1 LRERQDFPGVARSTV
16 VRHYVDLHIHS
27 KYSRACSRDCDLE
40 HLSWWARRKG
50 ITVVGTGD
58 LTHPAWAEEIRTKL
72 VPAEDGL
79 FKLRDDLDRD
89 VLRTLPPSCRT
100 PVRFL
105 LEVEISTIYKRG
117 DKTRKVH
124 HLCYLPDIAAGEEF
138 TRRLSKIGN
147 LGSDGRPILGLDS
160 RDLLEITLESGD
172 GGYLI
177 PAHAWTPWFAVLGSK
192 SGFDTVEDCYVDLA
206 DHIFAVETGL
216 SSDPEMN
223 WRVSKLDRFHLVA
236 NSDAHS
242 PPMLGRNATVLDT
255 ELGYGN
261 LRRALETGDGYVG
274 TLDMFP
280 EEGKYHHDG
289 HRKCGVHLEP
299 EDTRALGGTCPECG
313 KPLTLGVLY
322 RISELADRDSG
333 KPETAGTF
341 RHILALPEIMG
352 EIMGVGPK
360 SKKVTQ
366 AVDELVN
373 TLGPELDIL
382 LELPIDEIRAAKNPL
397 LTEAIE
403 RLRAGRVHREAGY
416 DGEYGTISIFEP
428 GELSAGD
435 MAAEGLFGLD
445 LPAPRKPKA
454 KKKAAP
460 TEESAMF
467 EPAAPEPEDAADAL
481 FDEPEPEAVAEPAA
495 IAAPVELAPDPAP
508 ASAATLLSGLDPDQ
522 RAAAEVVSGPL
533 LIVAGPGT
541 GKTRTLTHRIAHLI
555 TAHDIAPQHCLAI
568 TFTRRACEEMR
579 ERLETLVPQ
588 QSRHLT
594 VATFHSL
601 GLDLLREQHDR
612 AALPED
618 FSVADEG
625 TQLAVIRDLLD
636 TTSLRDARKALEEV
650 AAHRRA
656 GTADDLAERYEKTLH
671 GNGFVD
677 FDDLIALPVAL
688 LAANPDLVE
697 HYRDRFRY
705 ICVDEYQDVDELQ
718 YRLLRLVAPADGN
731 LCAIGDPDQAIYAFR
746 GADVGFFLR
755 FQEDFPAARTVALTR
770 NYRSSAVIVAGAVAA
785 IAPTTLVPERG
796 LHAMREA
803 PAADRIGIHVAA
815 DEEAEATH
823 IVRAIE
829 ELLGG
834 SSFHSRDSGLV
845 DSHGFAGGLSFDDI
859 AVLYRTDAQAR
870 PIMAALSR
878 AGLPFQKRSHNRLA
892 KHVGV
897 RAIVAE
903 LPESADVP
911 LPVLLRRT
919 AALATAEDPATI
931 TEALELLLP
940 LATVP
945 GMDLAG
951 FRAELSLGAEVDTW
965 DPRAN
970 RISLLTLHAAKGLEF
985 PVVFIVGCA
994 EGTLPFRWPG
1004 EDDAEAEAEERRLFF
1019 VGVSRAQTHLY
1030 LSHARKRV
1038 RNGVATD
1045 ARPSPFLSVF
1055 TEDLADHTEDSA
1067 PARSA
1072 RSQQLR
1078 LL

>member
-1 LRERQDFPGVARSTV
+1 MARSLA

-27 KYSRACSRDCDLE
+27 KFSRACSRDCDLE

-50 ITVVGTGD
+50 ITVIGTGD

-79 FKLRDDLDRD
+79 FKLRDDLDRE
-89 VLRTLPPSCRT
+89 VLRTLPPSCHT

-192 SGFDTVEDCYVDLA
+192 SGFDAVEDCYVDLA

-299 EDTRALGGTCPECG
+299 EDTRALGGTCPECK

-322 RISELADRDSG
+322 RVSELADRTSG
-333 KPETAGTF
+333 EKPATAGTF
-341 RHILALPEIMG
+341 QHILALPEIMG
-352 EIMGVGPK
+352 EILGVGPK

-373 TLGPELDIL
+373 TLGPELKIL
-382 LELPIDEIRAAKNPL
+382 LELPIEEIRTARNPL

-403 RLRAGRVHREAGY
+403 RLRAGRVRREAGY

-428 GELSAGD
+428 GELSA
-435 MAAEGLFGLD
+435 AEPGLFGIET
-445 LPAPRKPKA
+445 PAPRKAA
-454 KKKAAP
+454 KQKKAAVP
-460 TEESAMF
+460 VEEPSMF
-467 EPAAPEPEDAADAL
+467 DLEPVPAAEPDDG
-481 FDEPEPEAVAEPAA
+481 
-495 IAAPVELAPDPAP
+495 
-508 ASAATLLSGLDPDQ
+508 LLGGLDPDQ
-522 RAAAEVVSGPL
+522 RVAAEVIAGPL

-555 TAHDIAPQHCLAI
+555 TTHDIAPQHCLAI

-579 ERLETLVPQ
+579 ERLAVLVPKQ
-588 QSRHLT
+588 TRRIT

-601 GLDLLREQHDR
+601 GLDLLREQHQL
-612 AALPED
+612 AGLPED
-618 FSVADEG
+618 FRVADEG
-625 TQLAVIRDLLD
+625 TQLTIVRELLGAG
-636 TTSLRDARKALEEV
+636 TTLRDARRALENGSGDIVE
-650 AAHRRA
+650 
-656 GTADDLAERYEKTLH
+656 LYKKTLH
-671 GNGFVD
+671 GNGLVD

-688 LAANPDLVE
+688 LEANPDLVE
-697 HYRDRFRY
+697 HYRDRFRH

-718 YRLLRLVAPADGN
+718 YRLLRLLAPADGN

-755 FQEDFPAARTVALTR
+755 FRQDFPTARTVPLTR

-785 IAPTTLVPERG
+785 IAPTTLVPDRG
-796 LHAMREA
+796 LHAMRDA
-803 PAADRIGIHVAA
+803 PAAERIAIHTAA
-815 DEEAEATH
+815 DEEAEATR
-823 IVRAIE
+823 IVHAIE

-845 DSHGFAGGLSFDDI
+845 ESHGFAGGLSFDDI

-892 KHVGV
+892 KHAGV

-903 LPESADVP
+903 LPEAAAGVP
-911 LPVLLRRT
+911 LPVLVRR
-919 AALATAEDPATI
+919 AAELVTPIEGELDAVTVA
-931 TEALELLLP
+931 EALELLLP
-940 LATVP
+940 LAGAP
-945 GMDLAG
+945 EMDLAG
-951 FRAELSLGAEVDTW
+951 FRAELALGAEVDTW

-994 EGTLPFRWPG
+994 DGTLPLRWPG
-1004 EDDAEAEAEERRLFF
+1004 EDDADAEAEERRLFF
-1019 VGVSRAQTHLY
+1019 VGVSRAQSHLY
-1030 LSHARKRV
+1030 LSHARKRM
-1038 RNGVATD
+1038 RNGTATD
-1045 ARPSPFLSVF
+1045 TRPSPFLSVF
-1055 TEDLADHTEDSA
+1055 TAELAERTEDA
-1067 PARSA
+1067 KPARIA
-1072 RSQQLR
+1072 RNQQLR

>member
-1 LRERQDFPGVARSTV
+1 M
-16 VRHYVDLHIHS
+16 RHYVDLHIHS

-50 ITVVGTGD
+50 ITVIGTGD

-79 FKLRDDLDRD
+79 FTLREDLDRE
-89 VLRTLPPSCRT
+89 VLRTLPPSCHT

-192 SGFDTVEDCYVDLA
+192 SGFDAVEDCYADLA
-206 DHIFAVETGL
+206 ENIFAVETGL

-255 ELGYGN
+255 ELGYAN

-299 EDTRALGGTCPECG
+299 QDTRALGGTCPECG

-322 RISELADRDSG
+322 RISELADRTDGG
-333 KPETAGTF
+333 KPATAGTF
-341 RHILALPEIMG
+341 QHILALPEIMG
-352 EIMGVGPK
+352 EILGVGPK

-373 TLGPELDIL
+373 TLGPELGIL
-382 LELPIDEIRAAKNPL
+382 LELPIEQIRTARNPL

-403 RLRAGRVHREAGY
+403 RLRSGRVHREAGY

-435 MAAEGLFGLD
+435 LATEGLFGLD
-445 LPAPRKPKA
+445 LPAPRKAPAKA
-454 KKKAAP
+454 NKPAP
-460 TEESAMF
+460 VIEEPPMF
-467 EPAAPEPEDAADAL
+467 DLDTS
-481 FDEPEPEAVAEPAA
+481 EPEPVIPPA
-495 IAAPVELAPDPAP
+495 DG
-508 ASAATLLSGLDPDQ
+508 LLGGLDPDQ
-522 RAAAEVVSGPL
+522 RAAAEVVAGPL

-555 TAHDIAPQHCLAI
+555 TAHDVAPQHCLAI

-579 ERLETLVPQ
+579 ERLDTLVPSQ
-588 QSRHLT
+588 AKRIT

-612 AALPED
+612 VGLPED
-618 FSVADEG
+618 FGIADEG
-625 TQLAVIRDLLD
+625 TQLAIVRDLLG
-636 TTSLRDARKALEEV
+636 TTSPREARKALENLPDEI
-650 AAHRRA
+650 
-656 GTADDLAERYEKTLH
+656 ADQYKKTLH
-671 GNGFVD
+671 GNGLVD
-677 FDDLIALPVAL
+677 FDDLIALPVML
-688 LAANPDLVE
+688 LEADPELVGQ
-697 HYRDRFRY
+697 YRDRFRY
-705 ICVDEYQDVDELQ
+705 LCVDEYQDVDELQ
-718 YRLLRLVAPADGN
+718 YRLLRLLAPAEGN

-755 FQEDFPAARTVALTR
+755 FQQDFPAAKTVALTR
-770 NYRSSAVIVAGAVAA
+770 NYRSSAVIVASAVAA
-785 IAPTTLVPERG
+785 IAPTTFVPDRG
-796 LHAMREA
+796 LHAMRDA
-803 PAADRIGIHVAA
+803 QAAERIAIHAAA
-815 DEEAEATH
+815 DEDAEAAFT
-823 IVRAIE
+823 VRAIE

-845 DSHGFAGGLSFDDI
+845 DSHGFAGGVSFDDI

-870 PIMAALSR
+870 PVMAALSR

-903 LPESADVP
+903 LPEAAEGIA
-911 LPVLLRRT
+911 LPVLVRR
-919 AALATAEDPATI
+919 AAGLVTPTDDLDPATVA
-931 TEALELLLP
+931 EALDLLLP
-940 LATVP
+940 LASTP

-1004 EDDAEAEAEERRLFF
+1004 EDDADAEAEERRLFF
-1019 VGVSRAQTHLY
+1019 VGVSRAQSHLY
-1030 LSHARKRV
+1030 LSHARKRM
-1038 RNGVATD
+1038 RNGISTD
-1045 ARPSPFLSVF
+1045 TRPSPFLTVF
-1055 TEDLADHTEDSA
+1055 DDSLAEFTADAKTTKSQ
-1067 PARSA
+1067 

>member
-1 LRERQDFPGVARSTV
+1 M
-16 VRHYVDLHIHS
+16 RHYVDLHIHS

-50 ITVVGTGD
+50 ITVIGTGD
-58 LTHPAWAEEIRTKL
+58 LTHPAWADEIRTKL

-79 FKLRDDLDRD
+79 FKLRDDLDRE
-89 VLRTLPPSCRT
+89 VLRTLPPSCHT

-124 HLCYLPDIAAGEEF
+124 HLCYLPDLAAGEEF

-192 SGFDTVEDCYVDLA
+192 SGFDAVEDCYVDLA
-206 DHIFAVETGL
+206 EHIFAVETGL
-216 SSDPEMN
+216 SSDPAMN

-255 ELGYGN
+255 ELGYAN

-299 EDTRALGGTCPECG
+299 EDTKALGGTCPECG

-322 RISELADRDSG
+322 RVSELADRPAG
-333 KPETAGTF
+333 EKPATAGTF
-341 RHILALPEIMG
+341 QHVLALPEVMG
-352 EIMGVGPK
+352 EILGVGPK

-373 TLGPELDIL
+373 TLGPELGIL
-382 LELPIDEIRAAKNPL
+382 LELPIEQIKTARNPL

-428 GELSAGD
+428 GELSA
-435 MAAEGLFGLD
+435 AEPGLFGIE
-445 LPAPRKPKA
+445 LPAPRKPAA
-454 KKKAAP
+454 KPKKAPAP
-460 TEESAMF
+460 VEQPTMF
-467 EPAAPEPEDAADAL
+467 EPAPERDG
-481 FDEPEPEAVAEPAA
+481 
-495 IAAPVELAPDPAP
+495 
-508 ASAATLLSGLDPDQ
+508 SLLGGLDPDQ
-522 RAAAEVVSGPL
+522 RAAVEVVEGPL

-555 TAHDIAPQHCLAI
+555 TAHDVAPQHCLAI

-579 ERLETLVPQ
+579 ERLEGLVPEQ
-588 QSRHLT
+588 ARRIT

-601 GLDLLREQHDR
+601 GLDLLREQYEL
-612 AALPED
+612 AGLPDD
-618 FSVADEG
+618 FRVADEG
-625 TQLAVIRDLLD
+625 TRLAIVRDLLGPG
-636 TTSLRDARKALEEV
+636 TSLRDARRALE
-650 AAHRRA
+650 
-656 GTADDLAERYEKTLH
+656 TLPDDIAELYKKTLH
-671 GNGFVD
+671 GTGFVD
-677 FDDLIALPVAL
+677 FDDLIAIPVAL
-688 LAANPDLVE
+688 LEAHPELVD
-697 HYRDRFRY
+697 HYRERFRH

-718 YRLLRLVAPADGN
+718 YRLLRLLAPADGN

-755 FQEDFPAARTVALTR
+755 FQQDFPAARTVALTR
-770 NYRSSAVIVAGAVAA
+770 NYRSSAVIVASAVAA
-785 IAPTTLVPERG
+785 IAPATLVPDRG
-796 LHAMREA
+796 LHAMRDA
-803 PAADRIGIHVAA
+803 PAAERIAIHTAA
-815 DEEAEATH
+815 DEEAEATR
-823 IVRAIE
+823 IVHAIE

-870 PIMAALSR
+870 PVMAALSR

-892 KHVGV
+892 THPGV
-897 RAIVAE
+897 RAIVVE

-911 LPVLLRRT
+911 LPVLLRR
-919 AALATAEDPATI
+919 AAELATSEEEDTVA
-931 TEALELLLP
+931 EALELLLP
-940 LATVP
+940 LATTS

-951 FRAELSLGAEVDTW
+951 FRAELALGAEVDTW

-1004 EDDAEAEAEERRLFF
+1004 EHDENAEAEERRLFF
-1019 VGVSRAQTHLY
+1019 VGVSRAQSHLY
-1030 LSHARKRV
+1030 LSHARKRL
-1038 RNGVATD
+1038 RNGTSTD
-1045 ARPSPFLSVF
+1045 TRPSPFLSVF
-1055 TEDLADHTEDSA
+1055 TDELAERTEDSK
-1067 PARSA
+1067 PARA
-1072 RSQQLR
+1072 GRDQQLR

>member
-1 LRERQDFPGVARSTV
+1 M
-16 VRHYVDLHIHS
+16 RHYVDLHIHS
-27 KYSRACSRDCDLE
+27 KYSRACSHDCDLE
-40 HLSWWARRKG
+40 HLAWWARRKG
-50 ITVVGTGD
+50 ITVIGTGD

-79 FKLRDDLDRD
+79 FQLRDDLDRE
-89 VLRTLPPSCRT
+89 VLRTLPASCHT

-160 RDLLEITLESGD
+160 RDLLEITLESGE

-192 SGFDTVEDCYVDLA
+192 SGFDAVEDCYLDLA
-206 DHIFAVETGL
+206 DTIFAVETGL
-216 SSDPEMN
+216 SSDPAMN

-255 ELGYGN
+255 ELGYAN
-261 LRRALETGDGYVG
+261 LRRALETGEGYVG

-299 EDTRALGGTCPECG
+299 GDTKALGGTCPECG

-322 RISELADRDSG
+322 RVDELADRPAG
-333 KPETAGTF
+333 EKPATAGTF
-341 RHILALPEIMG
+341 QHILALPEIMG
-352 EIMGVGPK
+352 EILGVGPK

-366 AVDELVN
+366 AVDDLVN
-373 TLGPELDIL
+373 TLGPELGIL
-382 LELPIDEIRAAKNPL
+382 LELPIEEIRAARNPL

-435 MAAEGLFGLD
+435 MAAPGLFGLD
-445 LPAPRKPKA
+445 LPARRKAAKPK
-454 KKKAAP
+454 KIAP
-460 TEESAMF
+460 SLE
-467 EPAAPEPEDAADAL
+467 EPAIH
-481 FDEPEPEAVAEPAA
+481 AVEPA
-495 IAAPVELAPDPAP
+495 PLGG
-508 ASAATLLSGLDPDQ
+508 LLDGLDPDQ
-522 RAAAEVVSGPL
+522 RAAAEVVAGPL

-541 GKTRTLTHRIAHLI
+541 GKTRTLTHRIGHLI
-555 TAHDIAPQHCLAI
+555 TAHDVAPQHCLAI
-568 TFTRRACEEMR
+568 TFTRRACEELR

-588 QSRHLT
+588 QSRRIT

-601 GLDLLREQHDR
+601 GLDLLREQHEL
-612 AALPED
+612 AGLPED
-618 FSVADEG
+618 FRVADEG
-625 TQLAVIRDLLD
+625 SQLAIIRDLLG
-636 TTSLRDARKALEEV
+636 TATLREARKALEEV
-650 AAHRRA
+650 SAHRRA
-656 GTADDLAERYEKTLH
+656 ATMSELVERYEKTLH
-671 GNGFVD
+671 SNGFVD

-688 LAANPDLVE
+688 LTDHPELVE
-697 HYRDRFRY
+697 QYRDRFRH

-718 YRLLRLVAPADGN
+718 YRLLRLLTPADGN

-755 FQEDFPAARTVALTR
+755 FQEDFPAAKAVALTR
-770 NYRSSAVIVAGAVAA
+770 NYRSSAVIVASAVAA
-785 IAPTTLVPERG
+785 IAPATLVPDRA
-796 LHAMREA
+796 LHAMRDA
-803 PAADRIGIHVAA
+803 PAAERIAIHTAA
-815 DEEAEATH
+815 DEEAEATFT
-823 IVRAIE
+823 VRAIE

-903 LPESADVP
+903 LPESADRVALP
-911 LPVLLRRT
+911 LLLRG
-919 AALATAEDPATI
+919 AAGLVDDELDPATVA
-931 TEALELLLP
+931 EALELLLP
-940 LATVP
+940 LASTP
-945 GMDLAG
+945 GMDLAA

-970 RISLLTLHAAKGLEF
+970 RISLLTLHAAK
-985 PVVFIVGCA
+985 
-994 EGTLPFRWPG
+994 
-1004 EDDAEAEAEERRLFF
+1004 
-1019 VGVSRAQTHLY
+1019 
-1030 LSHARKRV
+1030 
-1038 RNGVATD
+1038 
-1045 ARPSPFLSVF
+1045 
-1055 TEDLADHTEDSA
+1055 
-1067 PARSA
+1067 
-1072 RSQQLR
+1072 
-1078 LL
+1078 

>member
-1 LRERQDFPGVARSTV
+1 MARSTV

-50 ITVVGTGD
+50 ITVIGTGD

-79 FKLRDDLDRD
+79 FKLRDDLDRE
-89 VLRTLPPSCRT
+89 VLRTLPPSCHT

-172 GGYLI
+172 GGYVI

-192 SGFDTVEDCYVDLA
+192 SGFDAVEDCYVDLA
-206 DHIFAVETGL
+206 EHIFAVETGL

-299 EDTRALGGTCPECG
+299 ADTRALGGVCPECG

-322 RISELADRDSG
+322 RISELADRTSED
-333 KPETAGTF
+333 KPATAGTVQ
-341 RHILALPEIMG
+341 HVLALPEIMG
-352 EIMGVGPK
+352 EILGVGPK

-366 AVDELVN
+366 AVDGLVN
-373 TLGPELDIL
+373 TLGPELGIL
-382 LELPIDEIRAAKNPL
+382 LELPIEEIRAARDPL

-403 RLRAGRVHREAGY
+403 RLRAGRVRREAGY

-435 MAAEGLFGLD
+435 GLFNLET
-445 LPAPRKPKA
+445 PAPRTA
-454 KKKAAP
+454 KKKQQKTAVPADEP
-460 TEESAMF
+460 TMF
-467 EPAAPEPEDAADAL
+467 EPE
-481 FDEPEPEAVAEPAA
+481 
-495 IAAPVELAPDPAP
+495 PAP
-508 ASAATLLSGLDPDQ
+508 ASGLLDGLDPDQ
-522 RAAAEVVSGPL
+522 RAAAEVVAGPL

-555 TAHDIAPQHCLAI
+555 TAHDLAPQHCLAI

-579 ERLETLVPQ
+579 ERLAALVPEQ
-588 QSRHLT
+588 ASRIT
-594 VATFHSL
+594 VATFHGL
-601 GLDLLREQHDR
+601 GLDLLREQRDL
-612 AALPED
+612 AGLPED
-618 FSVADEG
+618 FGVADEG
-625 TQLAVIRDLLD
+625 TQLAIIRDLLD
-636 TTSLRDARKALEEV
+636 TTSPRDARKALDEV
-650 AAHRRA
+650 SAHRRS
-656 GTADDLAERYEKTLH
+656 GVADDVAERYEKTLH

-688 LAANPDLVE
+688 LAEHPHLVE
-697 HYRDRFRY
+697 HYRDRFRH
-705 ICVDEYQDVDELQ
+705 ICVDEYQDVDDLQ
-718 YRLLRLVAPADGN
+718 YRLLRLLAPADGN

-755 FQEDFPAARTVALTR
+755 FQEDFPTARTVALTR
-770 NYRSSAVIVAGAVAA
+770 NYRSSAVIVASALAA
-785 IAPTTLVPERG
+785 IAPSTLVPGRG
-796 LHAMREA
+796 LQAMRAA
-803 PAADRIGIHVAA
+803 PAADRIGIHAAA

-823 IVRAIE
+823 IVHAIE

-870 PIMAALSR
+870 PVMAALSR
-878 AGLPFQKRSHNRLA
+878 AGLPVQKRSHNRLA

-897 RAIVAE
+897 RAILAE
-903 LPESADVP
+903 LPESAEGIA
-911 LPVLLRRT
+911 LPVLVRG
-919 AALATAEDPATI
+919 AAEHATADDTVA
-931 TEALELLLP
+931 EALELLLP
-940 LATVP
+940 LAATP
-945 GMDLAG
+945 GLDLAG

-994 EGTLPFRWPG
+994 EGTLPWRWPG
-1004 EDDAEAEAEERRLFF
+1004 EDDAAAEAEERRLFF
-1019 VGVSRAQTHLY
+1019 VGVSRAQSHLY
-1030 LSHARKRV
+1030 LSHARKRL
-1038 RNGVATD
+1038 RNGAVTD
-1045 ARPSPFLSVF
+1045 TKPSPFLSVF
-1055 TEDLADHTEDSA
+1055 TESLAERTQDSA

>member
-1 LRERQDFPGVARSTV
+1 MARSLA

-50 ITVVGTGD
+50 ITVIGTGD

-79 FKLRDDLDRD
+79 FKLRDDLDRE
-89 VLRTLPPSCRT
+89 VLRTLPPSCHT

-138 TRRLSKIGN
+138 TRRLGKIGN

-192 SGFDTVEDCYVDLA
+192 SGFDAVEDCYVDLA

-322 RISELADRDSG
+322 RVSELADRSTG
-333 KPETAGTF
+333 EKPATAGTF
-341 RHILALPEIMG
+341 QHVLALPEIMG
-352 EIMGVGPK
+352 EILGVGPK

-373 TLGPELDIL
+373 TLGPELTIL
-382 LELPIDEIRAAKNPL
+382 LELPIEEIKAARNPL

-428 GELSAGD
+428 GELA
-435 MAAEGLFGLD
+435 AAEPGLFGVE
-445 LPAPRKPKA
+445 LPAPRKPAA
-454 KKKAAP
+454 KQKKAVAAVDEPTMFAP
-460 TEESAMF
+460 S
-467 EPAAPEPEDAADAL
+467 PEPERDG
-481 FDEPEPEAVAEPAA
+481 
-495 IAAPVELAPDPAP
+495 
-508 ASAATLLSGLDPDQ
+508 SLLGGLDPDQ
-522 RAAAEVVSGPL
+522 RAAAEVVEGPL

-555 TAHDIAPQHCLAI
+555 TAHDIAPRHCLAI

-579 ERLETLVPQ
+579 ERLAGLVPEQ
-588 QSRHLT
+588 ARGIT

-601 GLDLLREQHDR
+601 GLDLLREQHTL
-612 AALPED
+612 AGLPED
-618 FSVADEG
+618 FRVADEG
-625 TQLAVIRDLLD
+625 TQLAIVRDLLGPGA
-636 TTSLRDARKALEEV
+636 TLRDARKALETLPE
-650 AAHRRA
+650 
-656 GTADDLAERYEKTLH
+656 DIAELYKKTLH

-677 FDDLIALPVAL
+677 FGDLIALPVAL
-688 LAANPDLVE
+688 LTANPDRVE
-697 HYRDRFRY
+697 HYRDRFRHV
-705 ICVDEYQDVDELQ
+705 CVDEYQDVDELQ
-718 YRLLRLVAPADGN
+718 YRLLRLLAPADGN

-755 FQEDFPAARTVALTR
+755 FQQDFPTAYTVALTR
-770 NYRSSAVIVAGAVAA
+770 NYRSSAVIVASAVAA
-785 IAPTTLVPERG
+785 IAPTTLVPGRG
-796 LHAMREA
+796 LHAMRDA
-803 PAADRIGIHVAA
+803 QAAARIAIHAAA
-815 DEEAEATH
+815 DEQAEATR
-823 IVRAIE
+823 IVHAIE

-870 PIMAALSR
+870 PIMNALAK
-878 AGLPFQKRSHNRLA
+878 AGLPVQKRSHNRLA

-897 RAIVAE
+897 RAIVAQ
-903 LPESADVP
+903 LPESADGVP
-911 LPVLLRRT
+911 LPVLVRR
-919 AALATAEDPATI
+919 AAELLTPNEDELDAATI
-931 TEALELLLP
+931 AEALELLLA
-940 LATVP
+940 LAVAP

-951 FRAELSLGAEVDTW
+951 FRAELALGAEVDTW

-1004 EDDAEAEAEERRLFF
+1004 EDDADAEAEERRLFF
-1019 VGVSRAQTHLY
+1019 VGVSRAQSHLY
-1030 LSHARKRV
+1030 LSHARKRM
-1038 RNGVATD
+1038 RNGTVTD
-1045 ARPSPFLSVF
+1045 TRPSPFLSVF
-1055 TEDLADHTEDSA
+1055 TDELAERTEDTA
-1067 PARSA
+1067 PARAA